1 MTPALS
7 ILTLAALPPWLIN
20 LLVVLFVFVCVI
32 MILAVLYQKP
42 SGGGLAGAFGGG
54 NVSSGQTAF
63 GAKTGD
69 ALTIFTIAVF
79 VLFLLAAI
87 SLVHLMRPTSVES
100 EPAAVQPVTPPAEGV
115 PIQPEPQPLVIPPVP
130 TGATP
135 EAPPVPPPAPPT
147 PADPAPSPP
156 APPPQF

>member
-1 MTPALS
+1 M
-7 ILTLAALPPWLIN
+7 LTLAAVPAWLIN

-79 VLFLLAAI
+79 VVFLLAAI
-87 SLVHLMRPTSVES
+87 SLVHMMRPDRVKAEP
-100 EPAAVQPVTPPAEGV
+100 PAAQPVV
-115 PIQPEPQPLVIPPVP
+115 PVQ
-130 TGATP
+130 TA
-135 EAPPVPPPAPPT
+135 PPPAAPESPPVGEAPVAAPGGP
-147 PADPAPSPP
+147 PADPAAPP
-156 APPPQF
+156 ATQPADPPPRP